1 MDVIEEANK
10 NIKAEIEKHENLMKM
25 SQKQKQDRIKQLQ
38 NELLI
43 KQNME
48 QKEQEINLK
57 ENALKSIQES
67 VHKMQVAFQNSNI
80 PLSVA
85 SPMQY
90 DSETIFNDKN
100 AAQYLAEI
108 EEYIGVLITNLAYK
122 QDQPNAA
129 IASIPL
135 EKLYVKE
142 FGNKKADKE
151 KK

>member
-57 ENALKSIQES
+57 ENALKSI
-67 VHKMQVAFQNSNI
+67 
-80 PLSVA
+80 
-85 SPMQY
+85 
-90 DSETIFNDKN
+90 
-100 AAQYLAEI
+100 
-108 EEYIGVLITNLAYK
+108 
-122 QDQPNAA
+122 
-129 IASIPL
+129 
-135 EKLYVKE
+135 
-142 FGNKKADKE
+142 
-151 KK
+151 